1 MMKNKSYQLLK
12 GIDLEQ
18 KKRTSMQTKALLLLC
33 FSAAAMVATTRKFT
47 SRDYRG
53 EESVLD
59 QETRRTIYE
68 LIKNKPGLHFR
79 NICRQLDKRMG
90 VVQYHIS
97 VLEKTNYIRS
107 VKDGRYKCFFA
118 IENDNG
124 YQNKNLNTDP
134 QMLEVIITSLRRKT
148 PKMLL
153 EYLVSASATRASHQ
167 ELSSIC
173 EVSPQA
179 ITFHCQRLEKNNIIE
194 SKKEGRQKYYS
205 LTEQAAKIIGTLL

>member
-1 MMKNKSYQLLK
+1 MEKRKS
-12 GIDLEQ
+12 
-18 KKRTSMQTKALLLLC
+18 MATKALILLC

-97 VLEKTNYIRS
+97 VLEKTGYIRS
-107 VKDGRYKCFFA
+107 IKDGRYKCFFA
-118 IENDNG
+118 TENDNN
-124 YQNKNLNTDP
+124 YKLKNLNSDP

-153 EYLVSASATRASHQ
+153 EHLISHQ
-167 ELSSIC
+167 EFSSIC
-173 EVSPQA
+173 EVSTQA
-179 ITFHCQRLEKNNIIE
+179 ITFHCQRLQKNNIIE
-194 SKKEGRQKYYS
+194 SNKEGRQKYYS
-205 LTEQAAKIIGTLL
+205 LTEQASKIIENLL